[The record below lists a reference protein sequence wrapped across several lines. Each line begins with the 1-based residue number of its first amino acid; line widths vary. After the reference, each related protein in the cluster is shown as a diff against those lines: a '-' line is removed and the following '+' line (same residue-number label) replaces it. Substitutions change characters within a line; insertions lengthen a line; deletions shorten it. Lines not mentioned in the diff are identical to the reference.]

1 MKKLAKIINITL
13 LFIILLTTILPVICN
28 LSIVLAAD
36 ASIEYHGKIKY
47 GYSTVGDFTV
57 NGVQAFCIDH
67 VKPTPPTG
75 TEVNKEILENES
87 MAKCL
92 YYGWGGAEQWDG
104 FTSREMGIVVTS
116 LALDYF
122 NNGNNYS
129 DCRDFVNYI
138 KSVDLPD
145 IILDFT
151 NKNLTAYATEN
162 NMQRTDS
169 TSVTGSSEYYLTINL
184 QDGVTLVNETKGT
197 EETGNVNVY
206 GGDTF
211 YLKAPLTVN
220 GSWTSN
226 NIDNCKY
233 QFQPIVYR
241 TLNTSLQDLSGGI
254 YSKVDPS
261 TTTNLS
267 ANWLNTGVITVH
279 KIDADTGDN
288 IPNTT
293 FALKDNSGNITA
305 SSTTNS
311 SGIAT
316 FNDVKLGLTYKLVE
330 TEANSNYVLN
340 TTENEITMSSTNEY
354 IELKNQYKR
363 GNLVIHKVDS
373 KDNTIVIPNTVF
385 DVFDDNNNL
394 ISTIT
399 TNSKGIARLDNIK
412 IR

>member
-1 MKKLAKIINITL
+1 MKKLAKLINITL
-13 LFIILLTTILPVICN
+13 LFIILLTTILPVIFN

-36 ASIEYHGKIKY
+36 ASIQYHGKVKY

-67 VKPTPPTG
+67 IKPTPPTG
-75 TEVNKEILENES
+75 TEVNIELMENENI
-87 MAKCL
+87 AKCL
-92 YYGWGGAEQWDG
+92 YYGWGGAEQWAG

-129 DCRDFVNYI
+129 DSREFVNYI
-138 KSVDLPD
+138 NSVDLPD
-145 IILDFT
+145 IILNFT

-162 NMQRTDS
+162 NMQRTNS

-197 EETGNVNVY
+197 EETGSVNVY

-211 YLKAPLTVN
+211 HLKAPLTIN

-226 NIDNCKY
+226 DIKNCKY
-233 QFQPIVYR
+233 EFQPIVYR
-241 TLNTSLQDLSGGI
+241 SLNTTFQDLSGGI

-279 KIDADTGDN
+279 KIDADTGNN

-293 FALKDNSGNITA
+293 FTLKDKSENILATA
-305 SSTTNS
+305 TTNS

-316 FNDVKLGLTYKLVE
+316 FNDVKLGLTYKLIE
-330 TEANSNYVLN
+330 TKANNNYVLN
-340 TTENEITMSSTNEY
+340 KTENLITMSNTNEY
-354 IELKNQYKR
+354 IEIKNQYKK

-373 KDNTIVIPNTVF
+373 KDNSIVIPNTVF
-385 DVFDDNNNL
+385 DVFDTNNNL